1 MSVTAFLHRESAGS
15 GARPRAA
22 YVKPL
27 TDFPGFWN
35 AEADDIHSPE
45 THAEPARQP
54 FVTPEG
60 EMVTSGELVHDI
72 RKLDGLISLMTRSY
86 PWDAEDIEDFVWMQS
101 RRDELRTLLD
111 LRRAEQRNKVIRLSV
126 WRDGA
131 AAKSPDNRAA
141 A

>member
-1 MSVTAFLHRESAGS
+1 
-15 GARPRAA
+15 
-22 YVKPL
+22 
-27 TDFPGFWN
+27 
-35 AEADDIHSPE
+35 
-45 THAEPARQP
+45 
-54 FVTPEG
+54 
-60 EMVTSGELVHDI
+60 MVTSGELVHDI

-86 PWDAEDIEDFVWMQS
+86 PWDAEDIEDFVGMQS